1 MEFKAFSF
9 EQNSHAFAQL
19 KRSVADAVDN
29 TAVYFESY
37 SDSKQLFSD
46 IGDALEY
53 ADVLLIGIEP
63 KAYLKFK
70 PVLIKAFNFTPAYSD
85 KIMDAIENSVSD
97 ETVRKAHA
105 LIPNEAEE
113 LMTEIN
119 ELVCD
124 ILERCYINNVRD
136 WNTIKTRI
144 KDGVARFLFS
154 KTKRSPMILPVIMEV

>member
-9 EQNSHAFAQL
+9 EQNSHAFAQI

-37 SDSKQLFSD
+37 SDSKQLFND

-70 PVLIKAFNFTPAYSD
+70 PVLIKAFDFTPAYSD
-85 KIMDAIENSVSD
+85 KIMNLVGETTSD
-97 ETVRKAHA
+97 ETSFPKSF
-105 LIPNEAEE
+105 
-113 LMTEIN
+113 
-119 ELVCD
+119 LVQ
-124 ILERCYINNVRD
+124 
-136 WNTIKTRI
+136 
-144 KDGVARFLFS
+144 
-154 KTKRSPMILPVIMEV
+154 